1 MKICVPITANNMV
14 DAIEDIQKASD
25 IADLIELRL
34 DYITKPILADLL
46 NACKVPAIVTNR
58 AKEEGGH
65 FEGTETDRIGYLKNA
80 IDLGAAY
87 IDIEL
92 RHFVAFEKKN
102 TKVIVSYHDFEKT
115 PNDLEKIYDDIADT
129 HADIIKLATKENSE
143 DDVVR
148 MVRLLTGSKKDMIG
162 ICIGEL
168 GKRTRL
174 HTANYLTFA
183 SLSRK
188 KGSVPSQFTVHE
200 IKEALQKAV
209 P

>member
-14 DAIEDIQKASD
+14 DAIKDIRKASD
-25 IADLIELRL
+25 IADLLELRI
-34 DYITKPILADLL
+34 DYIKKPILADLL
-46 NACKVPAIVTNR
+46 NACKIPAIVTNR
-58 AKEEGGH
+58 VKEEGSH
-65 FEGTETDRIGYLKNA
+65 FEGTEAERIGYLKNA

-115 PNDLEKIYDDIADT
+115 PNDLEKIYNEIADT
-129 HADIIKLATKENSE
+129 HADIIKFATKGNSE
-143 DDVVR
+143 DDVDR
-148 MVRLLTGSKKDMIG
+148 MVRLLTSSKKDMIG
-162 ICIGEL
+162 ISMGEL

-183 SLSRK
+183 SLSK
-188 KGSVPSQFTVHE
+188 EKGSAPSQFTVHE
-200 IKEALQKAV
+200 IKEALQKAAT
-209 P
+209 